1 MMLTSEPLYAFLFW
15 RDRAQVQFLA
25 RQQPSGGE
33 GEVRVRLGLGLGL
46 GLRLGFG
53 FGFGLGS

>member
-1 MMLTSEPLYAFLFW
+1 MLTSEPLYAFLFW

-33 GEVRVRLGLGLGL
+33 GEVRVRLSLGLGL

-53 FGFGLGS
+53 FGLGS